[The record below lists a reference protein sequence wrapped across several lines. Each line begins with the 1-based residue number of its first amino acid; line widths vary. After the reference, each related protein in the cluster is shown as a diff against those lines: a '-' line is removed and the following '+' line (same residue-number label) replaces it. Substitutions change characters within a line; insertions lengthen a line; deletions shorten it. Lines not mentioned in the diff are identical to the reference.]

1 MHDSKSTSWRPD
13 EFARKWH
20 ALAQRRREHLA
31 ELYQSGTW
39 HRYFTEDRLR
49 AHMREATREVE
60 QWSAVVGEEAS
71 GEPAQQEAPGDSPR
85 AA

>member
-20 ALAQRRREHLA
+20 ALAQRRRKHLA
-31 ELYQSGTW
+31 ELHQSGAW
-39 HRYFTEDRLR
+39 HRYFKEETLH
-49 AHMREATREVE
+49 AHMREAAREEE
-60 QWSAVVGEEAS
+60 QWRAVLGDAAS
-71 GEPAQQEAPGDSPR
+71 GAADHGEAASTNPR

>member
-20 ALAQRRREHLA
+20 ALAQRRRKHLA
-31 ELYQSGTW
+31 ELHQSGAW
-39 HRYFTEDRLR
+39 HRYFTEETLR
-49 AHMREATREVE
+49 AHMREAEREIE
-60 QWSAVVGEEAS
+60 RWGAALGDDADEARR
-71 GEPAQQEAPGDSPR
+71 EAPADNPR

>member
-1 MHDSKSTSWRPD
+1 MHDSKSTSWRPE

-20 ALAQRRREHLA
+20 ALAQRRCKHLS

-39 HRYFTEDRLR
+39 QRYFKEETLR
-49 AHMREATREVE
+49 AHMREAAREEE
-60 QWSAVVGEEAS
+60 QWGAALGDDAS
-71 GEPAQQEAPGDSPR
+71 GAADHEETPATNPR

>member
-1 MHDSKSTSWRPD
+1 MHDSKSTSWRPE

-20 ALAQRRREHLA
+20 ALAQRRRKHLA
-31 ELYQSGTW
+31 ELHQSGAW
-39 HRYFTEDRLR
+39 HRHLTEETLR

-60 QWSAVVGEEAS
+60 QWGAVLGDDAAR
-71 GEPAQQEAPGDSPR
+71 EPTQQEPPATNPR

>member
-1 MHDSKSTSWRPD
+1 MHDSKSMSWRPN

-20 ALAQRRREHLA
+20 ALAQRRRKHLA

-39 HRYFTEDRLR
+39 HRYFTEETLR

-60 QWSAVVGEEAS
+60 QWSSVLGDESSDEPAHQEAS
-71 GEPAQQEAPGDSPR
+71 ADSPR